1 MKLTRAECIYLI
13 EKAGMEVKEE
23 NVRLNAYRDRILYKD
38 EQIGTVYY
46 DSVSLSP
53 HYDYDDSP
61 VNIQYREENA
71 VERLEKALKLIVNYD
86 AESELRT
93 QRVNEVR
100 KYFNQRKINAAIA
113 KIPGPDEL
121 APVNPSAGYEE
132 LSFHTPP
139 SIERLME

>member
-23 NVRLNAYRDRILYKD
+23 NISLNAYRDRIFYKD
-38 EQIGTVYY
+38 ERIGTVYY

-61 VNIQYREENA
+61 VTIQYKEENA

-86 AESELRT
+86 IESELRM
-93 QRVNEVR
+93 QRVNQVR
-100 KYFNQRKINAAIA
+100 KYFNDRKDRKYAEKVLSQPIY
-113 KIPGPDEL
+113 D
-121 APVNPSAGYEE
+121 YEKLIKQLTNHKE
-132 LSFHTPP
+132 ENLQ
-139 SIERLME
+139 

>member
-1 MKLTRAECIYLI
+1 MKLSRAECIYLI

-23 NVRLNAYRDRILYKD
+23 EVSLNAYRDRIFYKD
-38 EQIGTVYY
+38 ERIGTVYY

-61 VNIQYREENA
+61 VTIQYKEENA
-71 VERLEKALKLIVNYD
+71 VERLEKALNLIVNYD

-100 KYFNQRKINAAIA
+100 KYFDKRK
-113 KIPGPDEL
+113 
-121 APVNPSAGYEE
+121 
-132 LSFHTPP
+132 
-139 SIERLME
+139 ERQEMQEWMV